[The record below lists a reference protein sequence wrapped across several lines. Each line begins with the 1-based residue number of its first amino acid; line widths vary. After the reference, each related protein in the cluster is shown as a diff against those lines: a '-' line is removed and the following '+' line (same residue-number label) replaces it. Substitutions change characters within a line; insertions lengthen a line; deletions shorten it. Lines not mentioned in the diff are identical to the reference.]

1 VSAAEKEMVKLL
13 KEARKIIR
21 CHCRG
26 TLAHKDWDRR
36 VTAAI
41 QKAEEVKP

>member
-1 VSAAEKEMVKLL
+1 VSAVEKEMVKLL
-13 KEARKIIR
+13 KEARKIVR

-26 TLAHKDWDRR
+26 TVAHKDWDRR
-36 VTAAI
+36 ATAAI